1 MIFVECKP
9 DLLLVQKITGIP
21 KKEILHSGN
30 KGEVIKNL
38 SRSKNSIGL
47 IDEDPGDSQPK
58 YIASMSLMKYDRYSD
73 LKIYRDNK
81 NNSLV
86 VLCPVLEE
94 WILKTARLGKIKMGD
109 FNLPEN
115 ASKFHKTINLNLRK
129 FEMLLEILL
138 TSKRITALKSVLWPK
153 NQPVS

>member
-9 DLLLVQKITGIP
+9 DLLLVQKITGIS
-21 KKEILHSGN
+21 KKEVLHSGN

-58 YIASMSLMKYDRYSD
+58 YIASMLLLKDDRNSD
-73 LKIYRDNK
+73 LKIYSDNK
-81 NNSLV
+81 NNFLV

-94 WILKTARLGKIKMGD
+94 WILKTAALEKIKMAD
-109 FNLPEN
+109 YNLPGN
-115 ASKFHKTINLNLRK
+115 VSRFHKTINLNLLK
-129 FEMLLEILL
+129 FEMLLESLL
-138 TSKRITALKSVLWPK
+138 TSKRIIALKSVLLKNWP
-153 NQPVS
+153 P